1 MNKQCVAYNGTI
13 VRPKRAP
20 QVAASP
26 APDSTSIKTS
36 KPPITTLISNQPSSA
51 ETTIKITTPSS
62 NQAPPDGSATTKAPK
77 KASPSSGAAD
87 NSSTNNW
94 TITILMKNDYNTT
107 VGSKKQQFLNKIQD
121 QLVVILKTASKVNL
135 TLDARPGSILVD
147 VKMTPAGNSA
157 PVTHV
162 NETYIKLNTL
172 LAQGNLSLT
181 DLNGTALTIPPQT
194 NGTDSSSADQNYTTV
209 IISVTA
215 ASLGATFLLM
225 IWIMWNNKK
234 KKGIQPLTED
244 FQEETN
250 WIPGR
255 DPDEIT
261 NPRDPRNHFLA
272 LGDPQVQW
280 EIFQKSFDKPGYV
293 WQIQDGMWA
302 EKDWPAVLDVPESQ
316 LNPIVPNRYDEP
328 IPDPESKHI

>member
-20 QVAASP
+20 QVAASSASDTTSTLSTKP
-26 APDSTSIKTS
+26 PKTTSIT
-36 KPPITTLISNQPSSA
+36 NQPSDA
-51 ETTIKITTPSS
+51 ATTIKITTPSS
-62 NQAPPDGSATTKAPK
+62 NQASPDGSGTAKAANK
-77 KASPSSGAAD
+77 TSPSSGAPT
-87 NSSTNNW
+87 NSSTNNFQL
-94 TITILMKNDYNTT
+94 TILMKNDYNTT
-107 VGSKKQQFLNKIQD
+107 VGNKKKEFLSKIQD
-121 QLVVILKTASKVNL
+121 QLVSILKTGNKVNL

-147 VKMTPAGNSA
+147 VKMAPALNSA
-157 PVTHV
+157 VPNFTIV
-162 NETYIKLNTL
+162 NETFIKLNTML
-172 LAQGNLSLT
+172 TQGGLNLT
-181 DLNGTALTIPPQT
+181 DLNGTVLSIPPQT
-194 NGTDSSSADQNYTTV
+194 NGTDSSDQNYTTV

-316 LNPIVPNRYDEP
+316 LTPIVPNRYDEP

>member
-26 APDSTSIKTS
+26 APDSTSTQSS
-36 KPPITTLISNQPSSA
+36 KPPKTTSITSQPNGA
-51 ETTIKITTPSS
+51 ATTIN
-62 NQAPPDGSATTKAPK
+62 NQAAPDGSATTKAPK
-77 KASPSSGAAD
+77 KSGAPD
-87 NSSTNNW
+87 NSSTDNW
-94 TITILMKNDYNTT
+94 TTTILMKNDYNTT
-107 VGSKKQQFLNKIQD
+107 VGNKKKQFLSSIQD
-121 QLVVILKTASKVNL
+121 QLVSILKTGNKVNL
-135 TLDARPGSILVD
+135 TLDARSGSILVD
-147 VKMTPAGNSA
+147 VKMAPALNSA
-157 PVTHV
+157 VPNFTIV
-162 NETYIKLNTL
+162 NETFIKLNTML
-172 LAQGNLSLT
+172 TQGSLNLT
-181 DLNGTALTIPPQT
+181 DLNGTVLSIPPQT
-194 NGTDSSSADQNYTTV
+194 NGTDSSDQNYTTV

-316 LNPIVPNRYDEP
+316 LTPIVPNRYDEP